1 MCHVHLHR
9 PGSRKGPLKPI
20 ICANLKL
27 YILNLPQDI
36 TKFFEKLSR
45 LIVKMLSFQMNSVKR
60 RGGKPNRGGGRGN
73 HRGRPQPPRK
83 PAEPQ
88 GQNGA
93 MSRKG

>member
-1 MCHVHLHR
+1 
-9 PGSRKGPLKPI
+9 
-20 ICANLKL
+20 
-27 YILNLPQDI
+27 
-36 TKFFEKLSR
+36 
-45 LIVKMLSFQMNSVKR
+45 MNSVKR

-88 GQNGA
+88 GQNGG